1 MLRCPNSVASF
12 TALVWFLGSVLSST
26 LAAQSVGSRRPDVT
40 NWRLFHRNNDAY
52 WARRVTATTGKWD
65 PVDHS
70 LPVFYNDPNWA
81 QWVNSTGGMGDP
93 TAHSS
98 IGPSA
103 SDVRKIRLL
112 SGIADD
118 EPSDPIVLLSG
129 WRMKQDQ
136 YLLVT
141 AKSGGCRKIA
151 VYGDGLVHFKELWS
165 SDATAK
171 GGGICQLPGCPEPQ
185 VSVDEEHRINIST
198 YSRSTPEGPVC
209 DQFTTTTFEP
219 RGSTFEL
226 QDQHTAKSRCWV
238 GYGAGLDAAL
248 WQAAGPYETIG
259 IVQVASARSPVHYAL
274 ALQRDAAGAHV
285 LRMDWAQKDW
295 YLAALW
301 SEATAS
307 ECFSEAASVQVKVN
321 ALEVSQSMAE
331 DLATALN
338 GIDLRTDRC
347 PRDAEGECA
356 MFVDGRSF
364 HVQVRGHVPINLIN
378 LRGMKGY
385 TSENPQL
392 SAWINRLL
400 DEAKRVREDAD
411 R

>member
-1 MLRCPNSVASF
+1 
-12 TALVWFLGSVLSST
+12 
-26 LAAQSVGSRRPDVT
+26 
-40 NWRLFHRNNDAY
+40 
-52 WARRVTATTGKWD
+52 
-65 PVDHS
+65 
-70 LPVFYNDPNWA
+70 
-81 QWVNSTGGMGDP
+81 
-93 TAHSS
+93 
-98 IGPSA
+98 
-103 SDVRKIRLL
+103 
-112 SGIADD
+112 
-118 EPSDPIVLLSG
+118 
-129 WRMKQDQ
+129 
-136 YLLVT
+136 
-141 AKSGGCRKIA
+141 
-151 VYGDGLVHFKELWS
+151 
-165 SDATAK
+165 
-171 GGGICQLPGCPEPQ
+171 
-185 VSVDEEHRINIST
+185 
-198 YSRSTPEGPVC
+198 
-209 DQFTTTTFEP
+209 
-219 RGSTFEL
+219 
-226 QDQHTAKSRCWV
+226 
-238 GYGAGLDAAL
+238 
-248 WQAAGPYETIG
+248 
-259 IVQVASARSPVHYAL
+259 
-274 ALQRDAAGAHV
+274 
-285 LRMDWAQKDW
+285 MDWAQKDW